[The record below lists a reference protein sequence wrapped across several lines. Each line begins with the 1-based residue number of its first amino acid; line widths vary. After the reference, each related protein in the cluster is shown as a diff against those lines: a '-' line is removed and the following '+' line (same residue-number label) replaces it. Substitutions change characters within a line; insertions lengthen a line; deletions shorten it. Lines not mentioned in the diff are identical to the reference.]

1 MTRKTIDQKIATK
14 EAELARL
21 NARAKAI
28 DDARL
33 ILLGRVADTLLN
45 DAVFSAAL
53 VNAARTQLS
62 AAQFKQLRL
71 VDEVASTQT
80 NAASVYY

>member
-1 MTRKTIDQKIATK
+1 MTRKTIEQKIAAK
-14 EAELARL
+14 EAELAKL
-21 NARAKAI
+21 NERVKAI
-28 DDARL
+28 DNARFL
-33 ILLGRVADTLLN
+33 LLGKVADTLLN

-71 VDEVASTQT
+71 VDEV